1 MLLRLS
7 IHIVLI
13 SIMWNEILGKIHR
26 NRLESN
32 DTYTFS
38 RRNDHPTNDE
48 YVPLNSITL
57 NLLYNNNNANPNL
70 EYEQSSHWFKKKKTG
85 QNTSLN
91 KEKLSIL
98 NPSISNPVPSN
109 SGQKN
114 TTQKTTLY
122 QVCIR
127 KLICIKVNTVRT

>member
-7 IHIVLI
+7 IHILLI

-57 NLLYNNNNANPNL
+57 NLLYNNNKANPNL
-70 EYEQSSHWFKKKKTG
+70 EYAQSSHWFKKKKKG

-98 NPSISNPVPSN
+98 NPSISNPAPLN
-109 SGQKN
+109 SGRKN
-114 TTQKTTLY
+114 KTHTTTLY
-122 QVCIR
+122 QVCISIR
-127 KLICIKVNTVRT
+127 ICMQ

>member
-38 RRNDHPTNDE
+38 RRNDHPTSDE

-70 EYEQSSHWFKKKKTG
+70 EYEQSSHWFKKKKKG
-85 QNTSLN
+85 QNSSLN
-91 KEKLSIL
+91 KDELSTL
-98 NPSISNPVPSN
+98 NPSISTPAPSN
-109 SGQKN
+109 SGPKN
-114 TTQKTTLY
+114 TTHTTTLY
-122 QVCIR
+122 QVGINIR
-127 KLICIKVNTVRT
+127 MCMTINHGY

>member
-26 NRLESN
+26 KRLESN

-38 RRNDHPTNDE
+38 RRNDHTANDE

-57 NLLYNNNNANPNL
+57 NLLYNKDNANPNL
-70 EYEQSSHWFKKKKTG
+70 QYEQSSHWFKKKKKG
-85 QNTSLN
+85 QNT
-91 KEKLSIL
+91 KKDKLSIL
-98 NPSISNPVPSN
+98 DPSISNPVPSN

-114 TTQKTTLY
+114 TTQTTTLY
-122 QVCIR
+122 QVCISIR
-127 KLICIKVNTVRT
+127 MCMTIIT

>member
-13 SIMWNEILGKIHR
+13 SIMWNEVLGKIHR
-26 NRLESN
+26 TRLQSN

-38 RRNDHPTNDE
+38 RRNDNPTNDE

-57 NLLYNNNNANPNL
+57 NLLYNKNKANPSL
-70 EYEQSSHWFKKKKTG
+70 EYEQSSHWFKKKKKG

-91 KEKLSIL
+91 KDKLSIL
-98 NPSISNPVPSN
+98 NPNISNSVPSN

-114 TTQKTTLY
+114 TTQTTTLY
-122 QVCIR
+122 QVCISIR
-127 KLICIKVNTVRT
+127 ICMTILT

>member
-13 SIMWNEILGKIHR
+13 SIMWNEILGKILR
-26 NRLESN
+26 KRLESN

-38 RRNDHPTNDE
+38 RRNDHPANDE

-57 NLLYNNNNANPNL
+57 NLLYNNNKANPNL
-70 EYEQSSHWFKKKKTG
+70 EYEQSSHWFKKKKKV
-85 QNTSLN
+85 QNT
-91 KEKLSIL
+91 KKDKLSIL
-98 NPSISNPVPSN
+98 DPSISNPVPSN

-114 TTQKTTLY
+114 TTQTTTLY
-122 QVCIR
+122 QVCISIR
-127 KLICIKVNTVRT
+127 MCMTIIT